1 MPAAPVTPPSHEPE
15 AASTTGPVPV
25 TAAFS
30 SFVESAGKEMLAV
43 SYWFDPPPKR
53 QSSSVR
59 IRFSG
64 RRMGV
69 GARMK
74 PADQFLCEETVEEV
88 SDNSGRISVT
98 ARIHDITAGEWITS
112 AAVIETDGV
121 NRGQHRRQSPRHSDI
136 DLYPA
141 VWSWRQWSLHDRGKT
156 SLRTCLAPFIRVPG
170 MIPYVWGPMVMIGI
184 VLGLVLQMV
193 IASRVHLSAGRIL
206 GMSAVALTAGAI
218 GAKGWYV
225 VLKRREH
232 RYNGW
237 CIQGFLV
244 AVAAVVP
251 GIATLWSVPIGT
263 FFDVSA
269 PGIFLGAAVGRVG
282 CFLAGC
288 CGGRPT
294 TSRWGVW
301 SSDQRVG
308 RRRIP
313 TQLIEAALALTVSI
327 GSLAVIMS
335 RGPRGGAL
343 FAAAVSAYTLVRQ
356 GILARRVDPRA
367 SRLLSPIV
375 TLAAAAAVVI
385 ALAFLVIPAP

>member
-1 MPAAPVTPPSHEPE
+1 
-15 AASTTGPVPV
+15 
-25 TAAFS
+25 
-30 SFVESAGKEMLAV
+30 
-43 SYWFDPPPKR
+43 
-53 QSSSVR
+53 
-59 IRFSG
+59 
-64 RRMGV
+64 
-69 GARMK
+69 MK

-141 VWSWRQWSLHDRGKT
+141 VWSWRQWSLHDRGKA
-156 SLRTCLAPFIRVPG
+156 SLRTYLAPLIRVPG
-170 MIPYVWGPMVMIGI
+170 MIPYIWGPMVMIGI